1 MKPLKIAIAL
11 FLPLL
16 PLLPLIG
23 CAESFSP
30 QSTVAVEQSI
40 DNQTKEEAFQQRSLA
55 IREKLAARDLEELDA
70 WWRRINLGDPHKY
83 LLPVILS
90 RLSLPE
96 QYKHEPIWELL
107 LKLEKEQPDIYHFR
121 SVYDVRIFF
130 LFQDIMPNS
139 VKGSYRSMVEMPR
152 ILEWMEEGTENHM
165 FMQRLSGLALMDGSG
180 WPNYRP
186 GVAATNE
193 AWLRSEL
200 NKFLTIGQGE
210 FHSSTYYGYAIGGL
224 LNLYDFAQTPELRE
238 LAKIGLDWYAA
249 NMAVRLS
256 WGTAG
261 GAESRGFDRGTW
273 NGSELSAVAWM
284 WWGNDLKPVEKMDDK
299 KARVAL
305 FAALSDYRPPQEL
318 AALAKKEVPLPFEL
332 KASHPGYYSY
342 HADNQFWEIFYITDD
357 YSLGTLLVPH
367 RSYQVQGTIN
377 AQYATYKLV
386 IRDRQGANNAV
397 VSLGGTYHSP
407 MADGSSPG
415 DQFLQEKGAVIYQL
429 RLNEE
434 DIAAG
439 VPAVSHLVLPSRYGE
454 PQQYKNWYIWQVEQT
469 WLAARPWGDK
479 IEWRSPVSE
488 KNSDYQVLA
497 ANGNQTAWITD
508 VVSTTDYPDL
518 DALKK
523 ALDHTAV
530 NDTEWQIQGKLTY
543 KTLAGDRLS
552 LTYVPDSGVGLGRIN
567 GEEVRLQN
575 WPVFSSP
582 YLNQDL
588 YSGLLEL
595 DYPGGQW
602 RLEMNSPKPKS
613 NQN

>member
-180 WPNYRP
+180 WPNSRP

>member
-180 WPNYRP
+180 WPNSRP

-530 NDTEWQIQGKLTY
+530 NDTEWQSQGKLTY

>member
-30 QSTVAVEQSI
+30 QSPVAVEQSI

>member
-1 MKPLKIAIAL
+1 MVGSKDFSLKKLMKLKIAIAL

-23 CAESFSP
+23 CTDSFSP
-30 QSTVAVEQSI
+30 DSPVAVEQSI
-40 DNQTKEEAFQQRSLA
+40 DSQTKEEAFKQRSLA

-70 WWRRINLGDPHKY
+70 WWRKINLGDPHKY

-96 QYKHEPIWELL
+96 QYDPEPSWELL
-107 LKLEKEQPDIYHFR
+107 LKLETERPDIYHFR
-121 SVYDVRIFF
+121 SVYDVRILF
-130 LFQDIMPNS
+130 LFQDIMPDRI
-139 VKGSYRSMVEMPR
+139 KASYRSMLENPR
-152 ILEWMEEGTENHM
+152 ILEWMEQGTENHM

-180 WPNYRP
+180 WPNSHP

-193 AWLRSEL
+193 GWLRSEL
-200 NKFLTIGQGE
+200 NKFFTIGQGE

-273 NGSELSAVAWM
+273 DGSELSAVAWM
-284 WWGNDLKPVEKMDDK
+284 WWGDDPKIAERIDYK

-305 FAALSDYRPPQEL
+305 LAALSDYRPPAEL

-332 KASHPGYYSY
+332 KASHPAGYFSK
-342 HADNQFWEIFYITDD
+342 HEGRLWETFYITDD
-357 YSLGTLLVPH
+357 YSLGTVLIPE

-386 IRDRQGANNAV
+386 IRDRLGVNNAV
-397 VSLGGTYHSP
+397 VSLGGSYHSP
-407 MADGSSPG
+407 MADGNSPG

-429 RLNEE
+429 RLNEN
-434 DIAAG
+434 DMAAG
-439 VPAVSHLVLPSRYGE
+439 VTPVSHLVLPSRYGE
-454 PQQYKNWYIWQVEQT
+454 PQQYNNWYIWQVEQT

-488 KNSDYQVLA
+488 KDSDYQVLA
-497 ANGNQTAWITD
+497 ANGNQTAWIVD

-518 DALKK
+518 DSLKK
-523 ALDHTAV
+523 ALDDTEV
-530 NDTEWQIQGKLTY
+530 NDTQWQSQGQ
-543 KTLAGDRLS
+543 LS
-552 LTYVPDSGVGLGRIN
+552 PIN
-567 GEEVRLQN
+567 L
-575 WPVFSSP
+575 
-582 YLNQDL
+582 
-588 YSGLLEL
+588 
-595 DYPGGQW
+595 
-602 RLEMNSPKPKS
+602 
-613 NQN
+613 